1 MVTSAK
7 KPLASSDDRSSAGH
21 FMKDVNCQRRE
32 GNQQNLKPIEKWK
45 TEKPRLDEVVKN
57 GKDREKAG

>member
-1 MVTSAK
+1 
-7 KPLASSDDRSSAGH
+7 
-21 FMKDVNCQRRE
+21 MKDVNCQRRE